1 MAVDQSVN
9 ELFRPR
15 AQKADGQIAQMR
27 PSLTHFQQV
36 ARKLVRNKLAMVGL
50 TLIVMLIAMAIIGP
64 HLVPYSYS
72 DQSLLNA
79 NQEISSEHWFGT
91 DELGRDMFSRTW
103 YGAQISLIIGIS
115 AALIDLVIGVTVGGI
130 AGYMAGRGKKGDR
143 IDTIIMRLIEVLY
156 GLPYLLVVIM
166 LMVVMEP
173 GIVTIIIAL
182 SATGWVGMAR
192 LVRGQILQLK
202 NQEFIMAAQVLGAK
216 FPRILLRHLI
226 PNTIGV
232 IIVNLTFTIPSAIF
246 AESFLSFL
254 GLGVQAPIAS
264 WGTMTNDALGVILTG
279 DWWRLFFPALM
290 ISLTMFAFNVFGDGL
305 QDALDPRI
313 RE

>member
-1 MAVDQSVN
+1 VAMEQRIDP
-9 ELFRPR
+9 LFRPLAKR
-15 AQKADGQIAQMR
+15 AQADAVPPR
-27 PSLTHFQQV
+27 PSLSNGRQV
-36 ARKLVRNKLAMVGL
+36 IRKLIKNKLAMLGL
-50 TLIVMLIAMAIIGP
+50 AIIVALVAMAIIGP

-72 DQSLLNA
+72 DQSLLMKNKPVSA
-79 NQEISSEHWFGT
+79 EHWFGT
-91 DELGRDMFSRTW
+91 DDLGRDMFARTW
-103 YGAQISLIIGIS
+103 YGARISLTIGVA
-115 AALIDLVIGVTVGGI
+115 AALIDLIIGVTVGGI
-130 AGYMAGRGKKGDR
+130 AGYMAGRGKRGER
-143 IDTIIMRLIEVLY
+143 IDTVIMRVIEVLY
-156 GLPYLLVVIM
+156 GLPYLLVVIL

-173 GIVTIIIAL
+173 GMLTIIIAL

-192 LVRGQILQLK
+192 LVRGQILQVK
-202 NQEFIMAAQVLGAK
+202 TQEYILAAQVLGAS
-216 FPRILLRHLI
+216 FSRILFKHLI
-226 PNTIGV
+226 PNTFGV

-254 GLGVQAPIAS
+254 GLGVQAPVAS

-305 QDALDPRI
+305 QDALDPRL

>member
-1 MAVDQSVN
+1 MAMEHRVDP
-9 ELFRPR
+9 LFQPLS
-15 AQKADGQIAQMR
+15 KTGQANVISR
-27 PSLTHFQQV
+27 PSLSNGQQV
-36 ARKLVRNKLAMVGL
+36 IRKLAKNKLAMLGL
-50 TLIVMLIAMAIIGP
+50 FIITALVAMAIIGP
-64 HLVPYSYS
+64 NLVPYSYS
-72 DQSLLNA
+72 DQSLLTK
-79 NQEISSEHWFGT
+79 NQEVSSEHWFGT
-91 DELGRDMFSRTW
+91 DELGRDMFARTW
-103 YGAQISLIIGIS
+103 YGARISLTIGVV

-130 AGYMAGRGKKGDR
+130 AGYMAGRGKRGDR
-143 IDTIIMRLIEVLY
+143 IDTIIMRVIEVLY
-156 GLPYLLVVIM
+156 GLPYLLVVIL

-173 GIVTIIIAL
+173 GILTIIIAL

-202 NQEFIMAAQVLGAK
+202 NQEFILAAQVLGAK
-216 FPRILLRHLI
+216 FNRILLKHLI
-226 PNTIGV
+226 PNTFGV

-254 GLGVQAPIAS
+254 GLGVQAPVAS

-305 QDALDPRI
+305 QDALDPRL
-313 RE
+313 RD

>member
-36 ARKLVRNKLAMVGL
+36 TRKIIRNKLAMVGL
-50 TLIVMLIAMAIIGP
+50 TLIVLLIAMAIIGP

-79 NQEISSEHWFGT
+79 NQEISGEHWFGT

-103 YGAQISLIIGIS
+103 YGARISLIIGIS

>member
-36 ARKLVRNKLAMVGL
+36 TRKLVRNKLAMVGF
-50 TLIVMLIAMAIIGP
+50 TLIVFLIAMAIIGP

-103 YGAQISLIIGIS
+103 YGARISLIIGIS

>member
-1 MAVDQSVN
+1 MAMEHRVDP
-9 ELFRPR
+9 LFQPLS
-15 AQKADGQIAQMR
+15 KKGQANVISR
-27 PSLTHFQQV
+27 PSLSNGQQV
-36 ARKLVRNKLAMVGL
+36 IRKLAKNKLAMLGL
-50 TLIVMLIAMAIIGP
+50 FIITALVAMAIIGP
-64 HLVPYSYS
+64 NLVPYSYS
-72 DQSLLNA
+72 DQSLLTK
-79 NQEISSEHWFGT
+79 NQEVSSEHWFGT
-91 DELGRDMFSRTW
+91 DELGRDMFARTW
-103 YGAQISLIIGIS
+103 YGARISLTIGVA

-130 AGYMAGRGKKGDR
+130 AGYMAGRGKRGDR
-143 IDTIIMRLIEVLY
+143 IDTIIMRVIEVLY
-156 GLPYLLVVIM
+156 GLPYLLVVIL

-173 GIVTIIIAL
+173 GILTIIIAL

-202 NQEFIMAAQVLGAK
+202 NQEFILAAQVLGAK
-216 FPRILLRHLI
+216 FNRILLKHLI
-226 PNTIGV
+226 PNTFGV

-254 GLGVQAPIAS
+254 GLGVQAPVAS

-305 QDALDPRI
+305 QDALDPRL
-313 RE
+313 RD

>member
-1 MAVDQSVN
+1 MEHKVDP
-9 ELFRPR
+9 LFRPL
-15 AQKADGQIAQMR
+15 AKNIQVNVIAR
-27 PSLTHFQQV
+27 PSLSNGQQV
-36 ARKLVRNKLAMVGL
+36 VRKLLKNKLAMLGLFIILALVG
-50 TLIVMLIAMAIIGP
+50 MAIIGP
-64 HLVPYSYS
+64 NLVPYSYS
-72 DQSLLNA
+72 DQSLLTK

-91 DELGRDMFSRTW
+91 DELGRDMFARTW
-103 YGAQISLIIGIS
+103 YGARISLTIGIV

-130 AGYMAGRGKKGDR
+130 AGYMAGRGKRGDR
-143 IDTIIMRLIEVLY
+143 IDTIIMRIIEILY
-156 GLPYLLVVIM
+156 GLPYLLVVIL

-173 GIVTIIIAL
+173 GMLTIIIAL

-202 NQEFIMAAQVLGAK
+202 NQEFILAAQVLGAK
-216 FPRILLRHLI
+216 FSRILLKHLI
-226 PNTIGV
+226 PNTFGV

-254 GLGVQAPIAS
+254 GLGVQAPVAS
-264 WGTMTNDALGVILTG
+264 WGTMTNDGLGVILTG

-305 QDALDPRI
+305 QDALDPRL
-313 RE
+313 RD

>member
-15 AQKADGQIAQMR
+15 AQKADGQIGQMR

-36 ARKLVRNKLAMVGL
+36 TRKLVKNKLAMVGL
-50 TLIVMLIAMAIIGP
+50 TLIILLIAMAIIGP
-64 HLVPYSYS
+64 HLVSYSYS

-79 NQEISSEHWFGT
+79 NQEISGEHWFGT

-103 YGAQISLIIGIS
+103 YGARISLIIGIS
-115 AALIDLVIGVTVGGI
+115 AALIDLIIGVTVGGI

>member
-1 MAVDQSVN
+1 
-9 ELFRPR
+9 
-15 AQKADGQIAQMR
+15 
-27 PSLTHFQQV
+27 
-36 ARKLVRNKLAMVGL
+36 
-50 TLIVMLIAMAIIGP
+50 
-64 HLVPYSYS
+64 
-72 DQSLLNA
+72 
-79 NQEISSEHWFGT
+79 
-91 DELGRDMFSRTW
+91 
-103 YGAQISLIIGIS
+103 
-115 AALIDLVIGVTVGGI
+115 
-130 AGYMAGRGKKGDR
+130 
-143 IDTIIMRLIEVLY
+143 
-156 GLPYLLVVIM
+156 
-166 LMVVMEP
+166 
-173 GIVTIIIAL
+173 
-182 SATGWVGMAR
+182 
-192 LVRGQILQLK
+192 
-202 NQEFIMAAQVLGAK
+202 MAAQVLGAK

>member
-1 MAVDQSVN
+1 MEQKIDP
-9 ELFRPR
+9 LFRPL
-15 AQKADGQIAQMR
+15 AKQEQADAVSAR
-27 PSLTHFQQV
+27 PSLSNAQL
-36 ARKLVRNKLAMVGL
+36 AIRKLVKNKLAMLGL
-50 TLIVMLIAMAIIGP
+50 VIIVALVAMAIIGP

-72 DQSLLNA
+72 DQSLMMKNKPVSA
-79 NQEISSEHWFGT
+79 EHWFGT
-91 DELGRDMFSRTW
+91 DDLGRDMFARTW
-103 YGAQISLIIGIS
+103 YGARISLTIGVV
-115 AALIDLVIGVTVGGI
+115 AALIDLIIGVTVGGV
-130 AGYMAGRGKKGDR
+130 AGYMAGRGKRGER
-143 IDTIIMRLIEVLY
+143 IDTVIMRLIEVLY
-156 GLPYLLVVIM
+156 GLPYLLVVIL

-173 GIVTIIIAL
+173 GMLTIIIAL

-202 NQEFIMAAQVLGAK
+202 NQEFILAAQVLGAK
-216 FPRILLRHLI
+216 FPRILFKHLI
-226 PNTIGV
+226 PNTFGV

-254 GLGVQAPIAS
+254 GLGVQAPVAS

-305 QDALDPRI
+305 QDALDPRL

>member
-1 MAVDQSVN
+1 MAMDQSVN
-9 ELFRPR
+9 ELFRPK
-15 AQKADGQIAQMR
+15 AQKTDGQIVHMR

-36 ARKLVRNKLAMVGL
+36 TRKLIKNKLAMLGFI
-50 TLIVMLIAMAIIGP
+50 LILGMVLMAIIGP

-72 DQSLLNA
+72 DQSLLTA
-79 NQEISSEHWFGT
+79 NQELSSEHWFGT

-103 YGAQISLIIGIS
+103 YGARISLIIGIT

-130 AGYMAGRGKKGDR
+130 AGYMAGRGKRGDR
-143 IDTIIMRLIEVLY
+143 IDTIIMRIIEVLY

-173 GIVTIIIAL
+173 GILTIIIAL
-182 SATGWVGMAR
+182 SATGWTGMAR

-202 NQEFIMAAQVLGAK
+202 NQEFILAAQVLGAK

-254 GLGVQAPIAS
+254 GLGVQAPVAS

>member
-15 AQKADGQIAQMR
+15 AQKSDGQIAQMR

-36 ARKLVRNKLAMVGL
+36 TRKLVRNKLAMVGF
-50 TLIVMLIAMAIIGP
+50 TLIVFLIAMAIIGP

-103 YGAQISLIIGIS
+103 YGARISLIIGIS

-173 GIVTIIIAL
+173 GIITIIIAL

>member
-50 TLIVMLIAMAIIGP
+50 TLIVLLIAMAIIGP

-103 YGAQISLIIGIS
+103 YGARISLIIGIS

>member
-1 MAVDQSVN
+1 MAAEHRIDP
-9 ELFRPR
+9 LFHPV
-15 AQKADGQIAQMR
+15 AKEVQNQVIVR
-27 PSLTHFQQV
+27 PSLSNWQQV
-36 ARKLVRNKLAMVGL
+36 IRKLVKNKLAMLGL
-50 TLIVMLIAMAIIGP
+50 FIIVFLVVMAIIGP
-64 HLVPYSYS
+64 SLVPYSHS
-72 DQSLLNA
+72 DQSLLDR
-79 NQEISSEHWFGT
+79 NQELSAEHWFGT
-91 DELGRDMFSRTW
+91 DELGRDMFARTW
-103 YGAQISLIIGIS
+103 YGARISLTIGVV

-143 IDTIIMRLIEVLY
+143 IDNLIMRIIEILY
-156 GLPYLLVVIM
+156 GLPYLLVVIL

-173 GIVTIIIAL
+173 GILTIIIAL

-202 NQEFIMAAQVLGAK
+202 NQEFIMAAQVLGAR
-216 FPRILLRHLI
+216 FSRILLKHLI

-254 GLGVQAPIAS
+254 GLGVQAPAAS
-264 WGTMTNDALGVILTG
+264 WGTMTNDAMGVILTG
-279 DWWRLFFPALM
+279 DWWRLFFPGLM

-305 QDALDPRI
+305 QDALDPRL
-313 RE
+313 RD

>member
-1 MAVDQSVN
+1 MEHRVDP
-9 ELFRPR
+9 LFQPLS
-15 AQKADGQIAQMR
+15 KKGQANVISR
-27 PSLTHFQQV
+27 PSLSNGQQV
-36 ARKLVRNKLAMVGL
+36 IRKLAKNKLAMLGL
-50 TLIVMLIAMAIIGP
+50 FIIIALVAMAIIGP
-64 HLVPYSYS
+64 NLVSYSYS
-72 DQSLLNA
+72 DQSLLTK
-79 NQEISSEHWFGT
+79 NQEVSSEHWFGT
-91 DELGRDMFSRTW
+91 DELGRDMFARTW
-103 YGAQISLIIGIS
+103 YGARISLTIGVV

-130 AGYMAGRGKKGDR
+130 AGYMAGRGKRGDR
-143 IDTIIMRLIEVLY
+143 IDTIIMRVIEVLY
-156 GLPYLLVVIM
+156 GLPYLLVVIL

-173 GIVTIIIAL
+173 GILTIIIAL

-202 NQEFIMAAQVLGAK
+202 NQEFILAAQVLGAK
-216 FPRILLRHLI
+216 FNRILLKHLI
-226 PNTIGV
+226 PNTFGV

-254 GLGVQAPIAS
+254 GLGVQAPVAS

-305 QDALDPRI
+305 QDALDPRL
-313 RE
+313 RD